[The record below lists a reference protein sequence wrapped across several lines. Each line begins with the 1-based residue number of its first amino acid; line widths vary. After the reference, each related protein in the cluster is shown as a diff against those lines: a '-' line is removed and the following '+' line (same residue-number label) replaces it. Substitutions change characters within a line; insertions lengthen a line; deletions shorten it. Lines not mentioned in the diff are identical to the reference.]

1 MNSLVQARVDSQLKA
16 DAACVLNEMGLS
28 VSDAMRILLTR
39 IAREGCFPLELVP
52 NALTTRTL
60 EQSARGEDV
69 HTAAD
74 APELFEQLGI

>member
-1 MNSLVQARVDSQLKA
+1 MKSLIQARIDPQLKA

-39 IAREGCFPLELVP
+39 IAKEGRFPLELVP

-60 EQSARGEDV
+60 EQSAKGEDV
-69 HTAAD
+69 HSAANSR
-74 APELFEQLGI
+74 ELFEQLGI

>member
-1 MNSLVQARVDSQLKA
+1 MKNKELIPVSQGYDALREELKERAHKARMS
-16 DAACVLNEMGLS
+16 
-28 VSDAMRILLTR
+28 
-39 IAREGCFPLELVP
+39 P

-74 APELFEQLGI
+74 VRELFDKLGV